1 MPQLATSFRHPV
13 GDGSVTR
20 ARDGDGY
27 YTSQGHG
34 SYYAGYGYHLGE
46 DWNGDGGG
54 NTDLRDPV
62 YAAANGRIVFAGN
75 GGTGWGNVVIIQHT
89 MPDGSTV
96 STLYGHLD
104 RINVS
109 AGDVTIGQQ
118 IGTIGTGGGLYA
130 AHLHFEVYLGSMS
143 RPGTGYTSSPDPDP
157 FNSGYV
163 NPTRFID
170 SHRTIVTD
178 IPGSSATTAVLTLG
192 ELQRSS
198 IETVRDSD
206 WFRVYLVA
214 GQSYSF
220 AVRGSESNNGTLN
233 DPKIRLRGPDETI
246 LITRD
251 NGGGDRDARITGFTA
266 TESGYYYV
274 TAYSADGGTGSY
286 TIRAIQ
292 STTTSD
298 IAGSTATTSTLA
310 PGGSASSTIAT
321 SGDQDWF
328 RISLTAGQTYTF
340 AQNAASG
347 SDLDCYL
354 RLLNSSGTQLTYS
367 DDDGPGNNSLITFTA
382 TSSGTYYLSA
392 QGYNTSTGG
401 YTISVSSGGATDT
414 TAPRLSSSSPS
425 DNAPAVAV
433 GANLVLNF
441 NEAVRAGSGTI
452 DIYTSSGTLWRSISV
467 TDSSQVTFSG
477 STVTINPSVDLAA
490 GTSYYVRMGSGVI
503 RDTAGNGF
511 AGFSYNTDLNFTT
524 ATSGT
529 TDIPDTSATTA
540 VLTVGGSQSSSVD
553 RSGDSDWFRVYL
565 VAGQTYSFAVRGN
578 ESGNGNLNDPMI
590 RLRSPNETILIT
602 DDNGGGVRDARITGF
617 TATQTGYHFI
627 SAYSADSGT
636 GSYTV
641 SAIQSTTTT
650 DIAGSTATTST
661 LSPGGSTSSTIATSG
676 DQDWFRIS
684 LTAGQTYTFAQNAA
698 SGSDLDCYLRLL
710 NSSGTQ
716 LTYSDDDGPGNNSLI
731 TFTATSSG
739 TYYLS
744 AQGYNTSTGGYTISV
759 SSGSAARATS
769 ASVGLSEASSA
780 DLLSGGAASPALWG
794 GRGGDL
800 LRGDFGDAGLGEGGG
815 SDVFAFLFG
824 FGSDRTIGSDD
835 PEGSLH
841 LFPARSAGGMTAP
854 QIAESIA
861 AAHSGANAFELGDGH
876 RIALNGVG
884 TLAALADDLV
894 FA

>member
-34 SYYAGYGYHLGE
+34 SYYAGHGYHLGE

-62 YAAANGRIVFAGN
+62 YAAANGRVVFAGN

-143 RPGTGYTSSPDPDP
+143 RPGDGYSSSPDPDP
-157 FNSGYV
+157 FTHGYV

-198 IETVRDSD
+198 IETVGDSD
-206 WFRVYLVA
+206 WFKVYLVA

-220 AVRGSESNNGTLN
+220 AVRGNEFNNGNLN

-340 AQNAASG
+340 TQNAASG

-392 QGYNTSTGG
+392 QGY
-401 YTISVSSGGATDT
+401 D
-414 TAPRLSSSSPS
+414 
-425 DNAPAVAV
+425 
-433 GANLVLNF
+433 
-441 NEAVRAGSGTI
+441 
-452 DIYTSSGTLWRSISV
+452 
-467 TDSSQVTFSG
+467 
-477 STVTINPSVDLAA
+477 
-490 GTSYYVRMGSGVI
+490 
-503 RDTAGNGF
+503 
-511 AGFSYNTDLNFTT
+511 
-524 ATSGT
+524 
-529 TDIPDTSATTA
+529 
-540 VLTVGGSQSSSVD
+540 
-553 RSGDSDWFRVYL
+553 
-565 VAGQTYSFAVRGN
+565 
-578 ESGNGNLNDPMI
+578 
-590 RLRSPNETILIT
+590 
-602 DDNGGGVRDARITGF
+602 
-617 TATQTGYHFI
+617 
-627 SAYSADSGT
+627 
-636 GSYTV
+636 
-641 SAIQSTTTT
+641 
-650 DIAGSTATTST
+650 
-661 LSPGGSTSSTIATSG
+661 
-676 DQDWFRIS
+676 
-684 LTAGQTYTFAQNAA
+684 
-698 SGSDLDCYLRLL
+698 
-710 NSSGTQ
+710 
-716 LTYSDDDGPGNNSLI
+716 
-731 TFTATSSG
+731 
-739 TYYLS
+739 
-744 AQGYNTSTGGYTISV
+744 TSTGGYTISV

-780 DLLSGGAASPALWG
+780 DLLSGGSGSPALWG

-841 LFPARSAGGMTAP
+841 LFPARSAGGMTAQ

-861 AAHSGANAFELGDGH
+861 AAHSGANAFEPGDGH